1 MRSRLRVAILMLV
14 AGAGPALAQDR
25 MPPIPAD
32 RLTVAQKKAIEE
44 FKAARSTDI
53 SGPFVPLLRSPE
65 VLSRARALS
74 DYLRYRSALP
84 PRLSEF
90 VILMTARAWTQNYE
104 WNAHAPLARQAG
116 VSPAVIDAIAAGRR
130 PEGMTEDEDILY
142 TFCDELR
149 RTQSVSDATYARAVA
164 RFGEQGVID
173 TVGLTG
179 YYTMIA
185 MVLNTARTPLPAGAT
200 PALTPLL
207 R

>member
-1 MRSRLRVAILMLV
+1 MRSVVICSILVLLC
-14 AGAGPALAQDR
+14 AATPARAQDR

-32 RLTVAQKKAIEE
+32 KLTEAQRKAIEE
-44 FKAARSTDI
+44 FRAARSAEI

-65 VLSRARALS
+65 VLTRARALS

-104 WNAHAPLARQAG
+104 WNAHEPLARRAG
-116 VSPAVIDAIAAGRR
+116 LSDGVIKAIADGRR
-130 PEGMTEDEDILY
+130 PDGMAEDEEILF

-149 RTQSVSDATYARAVA
+149 RTQAVSDPLYARAVA
-164 RFGEQGVID
+164 KFGEQGVID
-173 TVGLTG
+173 TVGLVG
-179 YYTMIA
+179 YYTLIA
-185 MVLNTARTPLPAGAT
+185 MVLNTARTPLPPGASA
-200 PALTPLL
+200 ALTPLP

>member
-1 MRSRLRVAILMLV
+1 MRVIARTIVMFLCTVAAAV
-14 AGAGPALAQDR
+14 AQDR
-25 MPPIPAD
+25 MPPIAAD
-32 RLTVAQKKAIEE
+32 KLTEAQKKAIDE

-74 DYLRYRSALP
+74 DYLRFRSALP

-90 VILMTARAWTQNYE
+90 VILLTARGWTQNYE

-116 VSPAVIDAIAAGRR
+116 VSEGVIAAIADGRR
-130 PEGMTEDEDILY
+130 PQGMSDDEDILF

-149 RTQSVSDATYARAVA
+149 RNQSVSDATYARMVG
-164 RFGEQGVID
+164 RFGERGVID
-173 TVGLTG
+173 TVGLVG

-185 MVLNTARTPLPAGAT
+185 MVLNTARTPLPAGAA
-200 PALTPLL
+200 PALTPLP